1 MGISGAP
8 SKFETLLVTRDS
20 GIVTVTMNRPSKK
33 NAANATMWAELLAV
47 FREVGN
53 NEQDRAMVLTGAG
66 EAFCSGADL
75 GGGNSDSTPDPR
87 VNQSRRSE

>member
-53 NEQDRAMVLTGAG
+53 NEQDRAMVLTGAARG
-66 EAFCSGADL
+66 CMWCERPHE
-75 GGGNSDSTPDPR
+75 GGGGGLVGGVR
-87 VNQSRRSE
+87 MAAA